1 MAESDEPSLDPT
13 DAAERRT
20 LLFVLGINFAQ
31 FVVAGVV
38 GLIASS
44 TGLLA
49 VALDNLSDSPVYA
62 VSLYA
67 VGPSL

>member
-1 MAESDEPSLDPT
+1 MAERDEPSLDPT

-20 LLFVLGINFAQ
+20 LLLVLGINFTQ

-44 TGLLA
+44 TGLGFRPFRICSWRPIA
-49 VALDNLSDSPVYA
+49 CSLS
-62 VSLYA
+62 
-67 VGPSL
+67 